1 MAEEPELFGD
11 EQSAPSPFFK
21 RLGEAEERLG
31 GRARGRPPGARNRKS
46 VDFEKWYHAAG
57 FKDPA
62 VLLAEVISAD
72 PLALARVAGV
82 KLGEALELQRKAA
95 VDLMPYLHGKKP
107 TEVVL
112 TDERLP
118 TLIIVTDTNQM
129 QEAEHLVEQRRQL
142 ALSAGS
148 MLIEGEAVEKPGN
161 AGVSEGGE

>member
-1 MAEEPELFGD
+1 MAEEPGLFGD
-11 EQSAPSPFFK
+11 DESAPSPFFK
-21 RLGEAEERLG
+21 LLGEAEERLG

-82 KLGEALELQRKAA
+82 KLGEAIELQRKAA

-107 TEVVL
+107 TEVVV

-118 TLIIVTDTNQM
+118 TLIVVTDTNQLE
-129 QEAEHLVEQRRQL
+129 EARQLLDRRQA

-148 MLIEGEAVEKPGN
+148 LLIEGEAVEKPGN
-161 AGVSEGGE
+161 AGVSEEGK